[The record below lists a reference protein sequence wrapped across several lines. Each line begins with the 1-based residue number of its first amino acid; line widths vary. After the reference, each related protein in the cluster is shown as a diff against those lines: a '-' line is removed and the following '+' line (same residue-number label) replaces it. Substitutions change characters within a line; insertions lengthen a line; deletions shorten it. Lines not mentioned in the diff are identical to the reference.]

1 MGRKL
6 FGKSALIT
14 SSKRYKN
21 KKKKKG
27 KESDVANWQRG
38 FRFLTHTSLLEL
50 FTPRGNKGTHADSDC
65 AGRMTISDN
74 TTV

>member
-14 SSKRYKN
+14 SSKRNKN
-21 KKKKKG
+21 KKKEG
-27 KESDVANWQRG
+27 TESDMANWQRG